1 MGNHFVCEN
10 YYCQSVSFK
19 PEWLSESVWD
29 ISYDYLEDKK
39 PYLIDKGILKISE
52 VNKFSI
58 CFSKKLLIDFN
69 QLKSISIPINF
80 KYNLF
85 LNKNIDIFI
94 IFSNN
99 KLSTKDIN
107 QSNDIFNRSIIFS
120 INIKLL
126 RKKIFIY
133 RSFNDILITK
143 KIKSKKINTFDINIE
158 NNLNILLITEKLHN
172 NLKISYEDKYLYNH
186 IFGEKDLYINL
197 FIKCENQLLK
207 NEFIELN
214 FE

>member
-19 PEWLSESVWD
+19 PEWLSESIWD

-52 VNKFSI
+52 VSNFSI
-58 CFSKKLLIDFN
+58 CFSKKLLIDFTE
-69 QLKSISIPINF
+69 LKSISIPINF

-85 LNKNIDIFI
+85 LNKSIDIFI
-94 IFSNN
+94 ILSNN
-99 KLSTKDIN
+99 KLCTKDIN
-107 QSNDIFNRSIIFS
+107 EKKETFIFS
-120 INIKLL
+120 INMKLL
-126 RKKIFIY
+126 KKKILIY
-133 RSFNDILITK
+133 RSFNDTLITK

-172 NLKISYEDKYLYNH
+172 NTKISYENKYLHNYT
-186 IFGEKDLYINL
+186 FGEKDKDLYLSL
-197 FIKCENQLLK
+197 FIKCENPLFK
-207 NEFIELN
+207 KEFIELN